1 MINNSK
7 SKRFK
12 NKITASRLNRKPTKK
27 ELLRLKIKKV
37 AGIISILVLGA
48 VIGVT
53 LGTNIERQNEM
64 IEYGGEAYDNGYVE
78 AEKLWWETVVKQTSK
93 DPVNLSI
100 IKIPTT
106 GVVAREE
113 TGGSLYCLTT
123 TNTDYTQS
131 VYPSASKCSV
141 VSNRIDNFSVAE
153 LEKVIP
159 AGGTLINNG
168 EGSYD
173 CGASKT
179 LFKDKTLK
187 DCITFLRSDMIKKYN
202 EFISL
207 HYTTEEQE
215 ELYVDGIG

>member
-1 MINNSK
+1 MSNSQ

-12 NKITASRLNRKPTKK
+12 NKIVASRLKRPATPKQ
-27 ELLRLKIKKV
+27 LLHLKIKKV
-37 AGIISILVLGA
+37 LTVIGILSLGA
-48 VIGVT
+48 VIGIT
-53 LGTNIERQNEM
+53 LGTNIERQNKM
-64 IEYGGEAYDNGYVE
+64 IEYGGEAYDTGRVE
-78 AEKLWWETVVKQTSK
+78 AEKLWWETVVKQTEK

-113 TGGSLYCLTT
+113 TGGSLYCLSTA
-123 TNTDYTQS
+123 NTDYIQKT
-131 VYPSASKCSV
+131 YPSTSKCST

-168 EGSYD
+168 DGSYN

-187 DCITFLRSDMIKKYN
+187 DCITFLRSDMVKQYN
-202 EFISL
+202 VFISE
-207 HYTTEEQE
+207 HYTPEEQE
-215 ELYVDGIG
+215 ELYVGGIG